1 MAIIFGPFYI
11 RTWRAA
17 MLKQKEVP
25 RQAQGKEPR
34 AFDRI
39 IRSSA
44 SFFSDR
50 SVWVPAVMS
59 VVILL
64 ILAATVVIGIEV
76 ICMHDRL
83 ASAEK
88 RLAALTED
96 TKNLQPGWAN
106 STFPDVQ
113 PLGLGFSLVDLAA
126 EPVDA
131 GVRVTGA
138 IINGSS
144 LDHHDA
150 VFTITLGEN
159 RQAKVTIPELAAGHS
174 APFEAIIGPAVD
186 KSIPEK
192 IRVLFAGSTVS
203 YY

>member
-1 MAIIFGPFYI
+1 
-11 RTWRAA
+11 
-17 MLKQKEVP
+17 
-25 RQAQGKEPR
+25 
-34 AFDRI
+34 
-39 IRSSA
+39 
-44 SFFSDR
+44 
-50 SVWVPAVMS
+50 MS
-59 VVILL
+59 LAILL

-88 RLAALTED
+88 KLAALTED
-96 TKNLQPGWAN
+96 TKNLQPGWTD

-113 PLGLGFSLVDLAA
+113 PLGLGFSLVDLVA

-144 LDHHDA
+144 LDHYDA

-159 RQAKVTIPELAAGHS
+159 RKMKVTIPELPAGHS
-174 APFEAIIGPAVD
+174 APFEAIIGPAADRSVP
-186 KSIPEK
+186 KK
-192 IRVLFAGSTVS
+192 IRILFTGSTVS